1 MARSLDAQEKKFIEQ
16 MIAKVEKKD
25 SKPETFKRNDVDIAE
40 VENLTK
46 SIQRRIQQGGK

>member
-1 MARSLDAQEKKFIEQ
+1 MRNLDQNEKKFIEQ

-25 SKPETFKRNDVDIAE
+25 TKPETFKRNDVDITE

-46 SIQRRIQQGGK
+46 SIQRRIQRGE